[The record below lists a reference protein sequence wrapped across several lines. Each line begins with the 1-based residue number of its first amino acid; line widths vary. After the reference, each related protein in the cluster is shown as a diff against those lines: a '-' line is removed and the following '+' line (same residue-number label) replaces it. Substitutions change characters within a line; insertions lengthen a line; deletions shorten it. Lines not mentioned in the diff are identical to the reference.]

1 MKRTVAAFIFV
12 AMVLTAVAA
21 GFIFRKRKPVE
32 ASAGAPQ
39 ATVSTTK
46 KEEKVDDRYEAGPR
60 ATEPADY
67 GDGTVADICE
77 LMKNLTG
84 KKYYLVSANIEELF
98 ACRFEKEYYAYYM
111 DYVEYP
117 QGEKV
122 YSYFKYM
129 NVSKDGLEF
138 NRFILTANQ
147 EYGNVYMIEF
157 IASTSKHDNSLK
169 PLSRTEAELQQ
180 YYMRLEKELTA
191 LFGKPEKSSPV
202 DTGSTGKYAWADFKI
217 SNECTF
223 SLTYQPEPGEGADV
237 KLKCYNS
244 EERKHYLIGGEAD
257 KDPDP
262 GEFDKNNYYKE
273 AGKDDIVTDEKTGYR
288 YVKNQLLVSFTAG
301 TPNDMEKMEKICKEL
316 GAKIVGYLQVT
327 SDFQIEFDRDMTCEE
342 LLKIAE
348 ELKEKYYFVS
358 SASLNFAVD
367 YGEDSYD

>member
-1 MKRTVAAFIFV
+1 MKRTMAAFIFV

-32 ASAGAPQ
+32 VFADET
-39 ATVSTTK
+39 TVSTTK

-60 ATEPADY
+60 ATEPAEF
-67 GDGTVADICE
+67 GDGTVADMCE

-84 KKYYLVSANIEELF
+84 KKYYLVSANIEDLF
-98 ACRFEKEYYAYYM
+98 ACRFEKEYMGYHINYV
-111 DYVEYP
+111 DYP
-117 QGEKV
+117 KGEKV

-129 NVSKDGLEF
+129 NVSKDGIEF

-180 YYMRLEKELTA
+180 YYLRLEKELTA
-191 LFGKPEKSSPV
+191 LFGNPAKHDPVNTEKPSGRAQAE
-202 DTGSTGKYAWADFKI
+202 YKI
-217 SNECTF
+217 SDECTF
-223 SLTYQPEPGEGADV
+223 TLMYDPEPGGGADV
-237 KLKCYNS
+237 KLTCYNS
-244 EERKHYLIGGEAD
+244 EERKHFLIGGKAD

-358 SASLNFAVD
+358 TANLNFAVD